1 MTGMIIEAGITE
13 NIAENITESIMMVMV
28 IIADSDVVSLDGQ
41 PGGPDGCAVMEDG
54 VTVTL

>member
-41 PGGPDGCAVMEDG
+41 PRGPDGFAVLWKTE
-54 VTVTL
+54 